1 MLLTRIWAVLLAV
14 LATGCLAGMFLLSA
28 GHSGDFSDA
37 DRDAVRAVTEAGVAA
52 LTAEISASKV
62 QQIGDLVLNQNLRE
76 ALAREADDDDDDD
89 EAPLSQVLAEA
100 TEALRV
106 RTSSNITV
114 AVVDGSGKI
123 VASNGLA
130 ETSMAEVVTTDAFRS
145 IPPTEDGQFSITL
158 GDEIHVAKV
167 TRSVVSEHRLVGV
180 DKLNLGAGS
189 LLRRV
194 LGSEIPAA
202 IVRDGALVGEI
213 IGNQPIGDEIESLA
227 TEHGGEV
234 PTDGSSSVFSMGSG
248 LDKRIGAM
256 GRIPGPAGEGEH
268 GAILV
273 VMSRETAAASQQD
286 IAAAISEARRKGV
299 RVNWPILFGLLLVSG
314 ALAIYLPYLEAI
326 GPMRRLAQEFNAL
339 AVGQQHQVFH
349 DRYGGTPGQTA
360 RAAAGAYEALRQAF
374 LSELDIE
381 DDGVAEEEDP
391 APRRTRTSR
400 RRRLTRAHQKLG
412 EGQPEEAPTHTGS
425 RRRPKTGMQRAAA
438 PAPVQ
443 EPRALDPEPAP
454 PVVAEP
460 APPTPIRTAPTPA
473 VPSPAPVVPAP
484 VVPAPVVPA
493 PSTFVPATPPPAA
506 PRTPAPPPPSAA
518 PPTPETQEEEEESD
532 EEIFEEFG
540 EIFEEFVQVK
550 QACGEPTANLT
561 YDRFA
566 AKLRKN
572 ERDLKAKR
580 PDIKRVQFT
589 VYVKDGKA
597 ALKAKVIK

>member
-28 GHSGDFSDA
+28 GQSGDFTDA

-52 LTAEISASKV
+52 LTAEISASTV
-62 QQIGDLVLNQNLRE
+62 QQVNALVLDDTLRE
-76 ALAREADDDDDDD
+76 ALARDPKAVDD
-89 EAPLSQVLAEA
+89 EATPLAQVLAEA
-100 TEALRV
+100 TEALRI
-106 RTSSNITV
+106 RTKSNLTV

-130 ETSMAEVVTTDAFRS
+130 ETSMAEVVATEAFRS

-167 TRSVVSEHRLVGV
+167 TRSVVGDQRLVGV

-194 LGSEIPAA
+194 LGSEIPAG
-202 IVRDGALVGEI
+202 IVRDGKLVGEI
-213 IGNQPIGDEIESLA
+213 IGDQPIGDEIEALA
-227 TEHGGEV
+227 AERGSEV
-234 PTDGSSSVFSMGSG
+234 PGEGSSSVFAMGSG

-256 GRIPGPAGEGEH
+256 GRIPGPAGKGEH

-299 RVNWPILFGLLLVSG
+299 RVNWPILLGLLILSG

-326 GPMRRLAQEFNAL
+326 GPLRRLAQEFNAL

-374 LSELDIE
+374 LAELDID
-381 DDGVAEEEDP
+381 DDGVAEEEEP
-391 APRRTRTSR
+391 APRRSRTSR
-400 RRRLTRAHQKLG
+400 RRRLTSAHQRLG
-412 EGQPEEAPTHTGS
+412 DSPQDQPATNTGS
-425 RRRPKTGMQRAAA
+425 RRRSKTGMQAETPSAPAPAPAPAPVPAEPAAPPAAEVAAPPVPAPVAAPAAPAAPAPAPMQTAPSPAVPAPAA
-438 PAPVQ
+438 PAPV
-443 EPRALDPEPAP
+443 PVPVPAP
-454 PVVAEP
+454 PA
-460 APPTPIRTAPTPA
+460 
-473 VPSPAPVVPAP
+473 PSPEG
-484 VVPAPVVPA
+484 
-493 PSTFVPATPPPAA
+493 SGGG
-506 PRTPAPPPPSAA
+506 
-518 PPTPETQEEEEESD
+518 ED
-532 EEIFEEFG
+532 FG

-561 YDRFA
+561 YERFA

>member
-28 GHSGDFSDA
+28 GQSGDFTDA

-52 LTAEISASKV
+52 LTAEISASTV
-62 QQIGDLVLNQNLRE
+62 QQVNALVLDDSLRE
-76 ALAREADDDDDDD
+76 ALARDPKDDDDD
-89 EAPLSQVLAEA
+89 EVTPLSQVLAEA

-106 RTSSNITV
+106 RTKSNITV
-114 AVVDGSGKI
+114 AVVNGSGKI

-130 ETSMAEVVTTDAFRS
+130 EASMADVIATEAFRS

-167 TRSVVSEHRLVGV
+167 TRSVVGDQRLVGV

-194 LGSEIPAA
+194 LGSETPAG
-202 IVRDGALVGEI
+202 IVRDGKLVGEI
-213 IGNQPIGDEIESLA
+213 IGDQPIGDEIEALA
-227 TEHGGEV
+227 AERSSEV
-234 PTDGSSSVFSMGSG
+234 PSDGSSNVFAMGSG

-256 GRIPGPAGEGEH
+256 GRVPGPAGKGDN
-268 GAILV
+268 GAILI

-299 RVNWPILFGLLLVSG
+299 RVNWPILVGLLLLSG
-314 ALAIYLPYLEAI
+314 ALAVYLPYLEAI

-374 LSELDIE
+374 LAELDID
-381 DDGVAEEEDP
+381 DDGVAEEEEP

-412 EGQPEEAPTHTGS
+412 EGQQESSATNTGS
-425 RRRPKTGMQRAAA
+425 RRRAKTGVQPAAEDTPAPAPAATPEAAAPPAFAAPAPSAVPAPAPVPVPVPAPRHTAPAPAVPQPAAPPPAA
-438 PAPVQ
+438 PAPV
-443 EPRALDPEPAP
+443 PAP
-454 PVVAEP
+454 PAATPSPPEAEP
-460 APPTPIRTAPTPA
+460 
-473 VPSPAPVVPAP
+473 
-484 VVPAPVVPA
+484 
-493 PSTFVPATPPPAA
+493 
-506 PRTPAPPPPSAA
+506 
-518 PPTPETQEEEEESD
+518 PE
-532 EEIFEEFG
+532 EEFG

-561 YDRFA
+561 YERFA

>member
-28 GHSGDFSDA
+28 GQSGDFTDA

-52 LTAEISASKV
+52 LAAEISASEV
-62 QQIGDLVLNQNLRE
+62 QQVGGLVLDDNLRE
-76 ALAREADDDDDDD
+76 ALAREPKPEGEEED
-89 EAPLSQVLAEA
+89 EEDTPLSQVLAEA

-106 RTSSNITV
+106 RTKSNITV

-130 ETSMAEVVTTDAFRS
+130 ETSMAEVVATEAFRS
-145 IPPTEDGQFSITL
+145 IPPTEDGQFSLTL
-158 GDEIHVAKV
+158 GGVIHVAKV
-167 TRSVVSEHRLVGV
+167 TRSVVRDHRLVGV

-194 LGSEIPAA
+194 LGSEIPAG
-202 IVRDGALVGEI
+202 IVRDGELVGEI
-213 IGNQPIGDEIESLA
+213 IGDQPIGDEIKALA
-227 TEHGGEV
+227 EEHRTEV
-234 PTDGSSSVFSMGSG
+234 PSEGASSVFSMGSG

-256 GRIPGPAGEGEH
+256 GRIPGPAGKGEH
-268 GAILV
+268 GSVLI

-286 IAAAISEARRKGV
+286 IAAALSEARNKGV
-299 RVNWPILFGLLLVSG
+299 RVPWPILVGLLLVSG

-349 DRYGGTPGQTA
+349 DRYGGTPGHTA
-360 RAAAGAYEALRQAF
+360 RSAAGAYEALRQAF
-374 LSELDIE
+374 LAELDID
-381 DDGVAEEEDP
+381 DDGVIEEEEP
-391 APRRTRTSR
+391 SPRRTRTSR

-412 EGQPEEAPTHTGS
+412 EGQSDPPATNTGG
-425 RRRPKTGMQRAAA
+425 RQRPKTGMQAAAQEAPPPEPAPAVVAPVPAPAPAPAPQVVAPVLAPPAPAPAA
-438 PAPVQ
+438 PAP
-443 EPRALDPEPAP
+443 AP
-454 PVVAEP
+454 
-460 APPTPIRTAPTPA
+460 TQTAPTPA
-473 VPSPAPVVPAP
+473 VPAAAVASAPVPAPAAAAPPSPAP
-484 VVPAPVVPA
+484 
-493 PSTFVPATPPPAA
+493 AA
-506 PRTPAPPPPSAA
+506 PA
-518 PPTPETQEEEEESD
+518 D
-532 EEIFEEFG
+532 DFG

-561 YDRFA
+561 YERFA

>member
-28 GHSGDFSDA
+28 GQSGDFTDA

-52 LTAEISASKV
+52 LTAEISASTV
-62 QQIGDLVLNQNLRE
+62 QQVNALVLDESLRE
-76 ALAREADDDDDDD
+76 ALDRDPDADDD
-89 EAPLSQVLAEA
+89 EATPLAQVLAEV

-106 RTSSNITV
+106 RTKSNITV
-114 AVVDGSGKI
+114 AVVDGTGKI

-130 ETSMAEVVTTDAFRS
+130 ETSMAEVVATEAFRS

-167 TRSVVSEHRLVGV
+167 TRSVVGDQRLVGV

-194 LGSEIPAA
+194 LGSEIPAG
-202 IVRDGALVGEI
+202 IVRDGKLVGEI
-213 IGNQPIGDEIESLA
+213 IGDQPIGDAIEALA
-227 TEHGGEV
+227 SEHGAEV
-234 PTDGSSSVFSMGSG
+234 PGDGASSVFAMGSG

-256 GRIPGPAGEGEH
+256 GRIPGPAGKGEH
-268 GAILV
+268 GAVLV
-273 VMSRETAAASQQD
+273 VMSRETAAATQQD

-299 RVNWPILFGLLLVSG
+299 RVKWPILVGLLLLSA
-314 ALAIYLPYLEAI
+314 ALAIYLPHLEAI

-349 DRYGGTPGQTA
+349 DRYGGTPGHTA

-374 LSELDIE
+374 LAELDIE
-381 DDGVAEEEDP
+381 DDGVAEEEEP

-412 EGQPEEAPTHTGS
+412 EGSQDQPATNTGS
-425 RRRPKTGMQRAAA
+425 RRRPKTGMQPAAEEAPAPPPVATPEPAAPAAPAPVPKPAPVPEPAPKPIPQPVAPAPAQVAAPPLPAPSPAPAPTQTAPTPPVPPAAA
-438 PAPVQ
+438 PAP
-443 EPRALDPEPAP
+443 
-454 PVVAEP
+454 
-460 APPTPIRTAPTPA
+460 PA
-473 VPSPAPVVPAP
+473 VA
-484 VVPAPVVPA
+484 
-493 PSTFVPATPPPAA
+493 
-506 PRTPAPPPPSAA
+506 SA
-518 PPTPETQEEEEESD
+518 ED
-532 EEIFEEFG
+532 FG

-561 YDRFA
+561 YERFA

>member
-28 GHSGDFSDA
+28 GQSGDFTDA
-37 DRDAVRAVTEAGVAA
+37 DREAVRAVTEAGVAA
-52 LTAEISASKV
+52 LTAEISASTV
-62 QQIGDLVLNQNLRE
+62 QEVNALVLDDSLRE
-76 ALAREADDDDDDD
+76 ALGRDPEDDDD
-89 EAPLSQVLAEA
+89 EATPLAQVLAEV

-106 RTSSNITV
+106 RTKSNITV
-114 AVVDGSGKI
+114 AVVDGAGKI

-130 ETSMAEVVTTDAFRS
+130 ETSMAEVVATEAFGS

-167 TRSVVSEHRLVGV
+167 TRSVVGDLRLVGV

-194 LGSEIPAA
+194 LGSEIPAG
-202 IVRDGALVGEI
+202 IVRDGKLVGEI
-213 IGNQPIGDEIESLA
+213 IGDQPIGDEIEALA
-227 TEHGGEV
+227 ADHGAEV
-234 PTDGSSSVFSMGSG
+234 PGDGASSVFAMGSG

-256 GRIPGPAGEGEH
+256 GRIPGPAGKGEH
-268 GAILV
+268 GAVLV
-273 VMSRETAAASQQD
+273 VMSRETAAATQQD

-299 RVNWPILFGLLLVSG
+299 RVKWPILLGLLLLSA
-314 ALAIYLPYLEAI
+314 ALAIYLPHLEAI

-349 DRYGGTPGQTA
+349 DRYGGTPGHTA

-374 LSELDIE
+374 LAELDIE
-381 DDGVAEEEDP
+381 DDGVAEEEEP

-412 EGQPEEAPTHTGS
+412 EGQQDQPATHTGS
-425 RRRPKTGMQRAAA
+425 RRRPKTGMQPAAEESPAPQPAAA
-438 PAPVQ
+438 PQ
-443 EPRALDPEPAP
+443 PEPAP
-454 PVVAEP
+454 PEP
-460 APPTPIRTAPTPA
+460 APVPEPAPLRVAPVPAPVAAPSLPAPPPASPPTRTAPTPA
-473 VPSPAPVVPAP
+473 VAPAAPVPAP
-484 VVPAPVVPA
+484 
-493 PSTFVPATPPPAA
+493 PATAPPAA
-506 PRTPAPPPPSAA
+506 ASGGA
-518 PPTPETQEEEEESD
+518 ED
-532 EEIFEEFG
+532 FG

-561 YDRFA
+561 YERFA